1 MNFPIKHGD
10 YSFLYIPNRPQNG
23 IQSNGDVDLKFEGEY
38 DRVGLQLVGG
48 QMI

>member
-1 MNFPIKHGD
+1 MVIFH
-10 YSFLYIPNRPQNG
+10 SFLYIPNRPQNG